1 MQFHSPASR
10 SASVKRTVIAEVVI
24 LMLSGMCALEAAAQ
38 TAVPAQSLPTPGAV
52 LDATR
57 PAESLIPAPRKES
70 GIVLPRSADA
80 QQLDPDAPRTLV
92 KAFRIVGNKEID
104 AATLH
109 RLIDAE
115 AGKPLNLF
123 ELNKIIRTVTDFYR
137 KQGFPVAR
145 AVIPAQRVEDGNV
158 TIEVIEGRIDR
169 TVFTGNKLYSD
180 EFLQPWGAPL
190 LGQTVRVEPLEE
202 RVLTLNDLPGLTTR
216 AVLIPGLEYGTTTTE
231 FLASEKS
238 YDGEVSL
245 NNYGRPEIGRTR
257 ADASFN
263 LNNPFGIGDQLGVRT
278 SMSEHGLLK
287 LGGLNY
293 SLPLNV
299 YGTRLALSY
308 THIDYGIGG
317 ELARLDIQGKSQL
330 ASATVIHP
338 FLRSASQNL
347 YGTFAVRSFTG
358 KQEALGVEL
367 SKSRVS
373 VVEAGT
379 AWNHVSDSFDVATAA
394 LRVSS
399 NFNSYKEDH
408 SNVGQKFKI
417 DGDVSYL
424 YNLGQSWSVKLA
436 GAAQWTPDT
445 LADAE
450 KFSLGGPTSVRGYP
464 SADVRG
470 DRGAF
475 GSLELRYRT
484 TLFGAPGWF
493 GVFADGG
500 RVSRVEQVEGLPKS
514 NTIGSAGF
522 GATFFPTKGTQLEV
536 LAAKPTSS
544 LDPSDQRKNGRV
556 WVNLTTRF

>member
-1 MQFHSPASR
+1 MQSTFTASR
-10 SASVKRTVIAEVVI
+10 LFPARRTVIAEVAF
-24 LMLSGMCALEAAAQ
+24 LMLSGACMLDAGAQAL
-38 TAVPAQSLPTPGAV
+38 PSPGAV

-57 PAESLIPAPRKES
+57 PADSVIPAPKKES
-70 GIVLPRSADA
+70 SLVLPAPADS
-80 QQLDPDAPRTLV
+80 QDLDPNGARTPV
-92 KAFRIVGNKEID
+92 TAFRIVGNKEID

-109 RLIDAE
+109 RLVDAE
-115 AGKPLNLF
+115 AGKPLNLY
-123 ELNKIIRTVTDFYR
+123 ELNRIIRRITEFYR
-137 KQGFPVAR
+137 AQGFPVAR
-145 AVIPAQRVEDGNV
+145 AVIPAQKVEDGHV
-158 TIEVIEGRIDR
+158 TIEVIEGRVDR
-169 TVFTGNKLYSD
+169 TTFTGNALYS
-180 EFLQPWGAPL
+180 EELLQRWGAPL
-190 LGQTVRVEPLEE
+190 LGRTVQVAPLEE
-202 RVLTLNDLPGLTTR
+202 RVLNMNDLPGLTTQ

-231 FLASEKS
+231 FLTTEKR

-245 NNYGRPEIGRTR
+245 NNYGRPEIGRAR

-263 LNNPFGIGDQLGVRT
+263 LNNPFGIGDQLGLRT
-278 SMSEHGLLK
+278 SVSEHGLLK

-299 YGTRLALSY
+299 RGTRLALSY

-338 FLRSASQNL
+338 FLRSARQNL
-347 YGTFAVRSFTG
+347 YGTFAVRSFAG
-358 KQEALGVEL
+358 KQMALDVEL
-367 SKSRVS
+367 SKNRVS
-373 VVEAGT
+373 VFEAGA
-379 AWNHVSDSFDVATAA
+379 AWNHIDDDFNVATAG
-394 LRVSS
+394 LRASS

-417 DGDVSYL
+417 DGDLSYL
-424 YNLGQSWSVKLA
+424 YNLAPAWSVKLA

-470 DRGAF
+470 DRGLFA
-475 GSLELRYRT
+475 SAELRYRT
-484 TLFGAPGWF
+484 TAFGAPGWF
-493 GVFADGG
+493 SLFVDGG
-500 RVSRVEQVEGLPKS
+500 RVARVEAAEGLPKS
-514 NTIGSAGF
+514 DTIGSAGF
-522 GATFFPTKGTQLEV
+522 GATFFPTKGTQLDV

-544 LDPSDQRKNGRV
+544 LDPSDLRKSGRI

>member
-1 MQFHSPASR
+1 MQFSSSVSR
-10 SASVKRTVIAEVVI
+10 SAPVKRTVIAEVVVLI
-24 LMLSGMCALEAAAQ
+24 LSGMFALDAAAQ
-38 TAVPAQSLPTPGAV
+38 SQVPVQSVPTPGAV
-52 LDATR
+52 LESTR
-57 PAESLIPAPRKES
+57 AAESPIPPPKKES
-70 GIVLPRSADA
+70 GLVLPRSADG
-80 QQLDPDAPRTLV
+80 QQLDPNAPRTLV

-109 RLIDAE
+109 RLVDAE

-123 ELNKIIRTVTDFYR
+123 ELHRITRLVTDFYR

-169 TVFTGNKLYSD
+169 TTFTGNELYS
-180 EFLQPWGAPL
+180 EPFLQRWSAPL
-190 LGQTVRVEPLEE
+190 LGQAVRVEPLEE

-216 AVLIPGLEYGTTTTE
+216 AVLIPGLGYGTTTTE
-231 FLASEKS
+231 FLVSEKA
-238 YDGEVSL
+238 YDGEVSV

-257 ADASFN
+257 VDASAN

-278 SMSEHGLLK
+278 SVSEHGLLK

-299 YGTRLALSY
+299 QGTRLALSY
-308 THIDYGIGG
+308 THINYGISG
-317 ELARLDIQGKSQL
+317 ELARLDIKGKSQL

-338 FLRSASQNL
+338 FLRSAQENL
-347 YGTFAVRSFTG
+347 YGTFAVRSFAG
-358 KQEALGVEL
+358 EQSALDVEL

-373 VVEAGT
+373 VFEAGT
-379 AWNHVSDSFDVATAA
+379 AWNHIDDDFNVATAG

-399 NFNSYKEDH
+399 NFNGYKEDH

-417 DGDVSYL
+417 DGEVSYL
-424 YNLGQSWSVKLA
+424 YNLTPAWNVKLA

-475 GSLELRYRT
+475 ASVELRYRT

-500 RVSRVEQVEGLPKS
+500 RVSRVEAVEGQPKS
-514 NTIGSAGF
+514 NAIGSAGI

-544 LDPSDQRKNGRV
+544 LDPSDMRKNGRV